1 MIQVTEKAS
10 GVLLEALEAKADDET
25 QGIRLTEATGDG
37 FGLALDVERKGD
49 QVIEH
54 EGRKVLMVEEA
65 LGEELEGAILDVV
78 EATRG
83 PILSLQMPEG
93 EA

>member
-25 QGIRLTEATGDG
+25 QGIRLTEVTGEG
-37 FGLALDVERKGD
+37 FGLSLDVEREGD

-54 EGRKVLMVEEA
+54 KGRKVLIVEEA

-78 EATRG
+78 KSTRG
-83 PILSLQMPEG
+83 PALTLRMPEA

>member
-10 GVLLEALEAKADDET
+10 GVLLEALEARADDET
-25 QGIRLTEATGDG
+25 QGIRLTEVTGEG
-37 FGLALDVERKGD
+37 FGLAVDVEREGD

-54 EGRKVLMVEEA
+54 EGRKVLIVEETLA
-65 LGEELEGAILDVV
+65 EELEGAILDVV
-78 EATRG
+78 ESTRG
-83 PILSLQMPEG
+83 PTLSLQMPEG